1 MTKNELLE
9 DTTRILANKN
19 VQKVDDAVLE
29 PLAATSIKTGEIN
42 LRGDKIMLH
51 GDIEKAVV
59 VPAVFDKWKQA
70 LVDDVVSALDM
81 VDDSNDVEKTMI
93 IGVLKEIVQ
102 GGNVLFEADEMVEEF
117 EFDLSE
123 EEKAELID
131 WVDNNKLE
139 AIKAVLFG
147 YKVEEQ
153 LYYVIF
159 PQLFIDRFLN
169 YDELYHDLTI
179 ADGEETDEIK
189 TRFTMDFI
197 EEHFPEYKQFA
208 VKVEEAD
215 AR

>member
-29 PLAATSIKTGEIN
+29 PLVATSVKTGEIN
-42 LRGDKIMLH
+42 LRGDKIMLR

-70 LVDDVVSALDM
+70 LVDDVVSDLDM
-81 VDDSNDVEKTMI
+81 TNISGYVEKTMMI
-93 IGVLKEIVQ
+93 DAIEEIVL
-102 GGNVLFEADEMVEEF
+102 GGNAIFEAGEEVQ
-117 EFDLSE
+117 EFNFNLNE
-123 EEKAELID
+123 NEKSQLMD
-131 WVDNNKLE
+131 WINNNKLD
-139 AIKAVLFG
+139 AIKAILFG

-159 PQLFIDRFLN
+159 PQLFVDRFLN
-169 YDELYHDLTI
+169 YNELYHELTI
-179 ADGEETDEIK
+179 NDGEETDEIK
-189 TRFTMDFI
+189 TRFTMEFI

>member
-1 MTKNELLE
+1 ML
-9 DTTRILANKN
+9 DGN
-19 VQKVDDAVLE
+19 V
-29 PLAATSIKTGEIN
+29 N
-42 LRGDKIMLH
+42 
-51 GDIEKAVV
+51 EKAVV

-123 EEKAELID
+123 EEKAELVD
-131 WVDNNKLE
+131 WVGNNRLD

-159 PQLFIDRFLN
+159 PQLFVDRFLN
-169 YDELYHDLTI
+169 YNELYHELTI
-179 ADGEETDEIK
+179 DDGEETDEIK
-189 TRFTMDFI
+189 TRFTMEFI

-208 VKVEEAD
+208 VKIEEAD

>member
-1 MTKNELLE
+1 MV
-9 DTTRILANKN
+9 DGN
-19 VQKVDDAVLE
+19 V
-29 PLAATSIKTGEIN
+29 N
-42 LRGDKIMLH
+42 
-51 GDIEKAVV
+51 EKAVV

-123 EEKAELID
+123 EEKAELVD
-131 WVDNNKLE
+131 WVGNNRLD

-159 PQLFIDRFLN
+159 PQLFVDRFLN
-169 YDELYHDLTI
+169 YNELYHELTI
-179 ADGEETDEIK
+179 DDGEETDEIK
-189 TRFTMDFI
+189 TRFTMEFI

-208 VKVEEAD
+208 VKIEEAD

>member
-29 PLAATSIKTGEIN
+29 PLVATSVKTGEIN

-70 LVDDVVSALDM
+70 LVDDVVSDLDM
-81 VDDSNDVEKTMI
+81 TNISGYVEKTMMI
-93 IGVLKEIVQ
+93 DAIEEIVL
-102 GGNVLFEADEMVEEF
+102 GGNAIFEAGEEVQ
-117 EFDLSE
+117 EFNFNLNE
-123 EEKAELID
+123 NEKSQLMD
-131 WVDNNKLE
+131 WINNNKLD
-139 AIKAVLFG
+139 AIKAILFG

-159 PQLFIDRFLN
+159 PQLFVDRFLN
-169 YDELYHDLTI
+169 YNELYHELTI
-179 ADGEETDEIK
+179 NDGEETDEIK
-189 TRFTMDFI
+189 TRFTMEFI